1 MEITVQQLKACGVL
15 EAKANIYAP
24 IISKESSH
32 FEIVTPM
39 RMAHF
44 LAQILHESGCFK
56 YVKELASGKAYD
68 TGKKALM
75 LGNTPEADGDGQRY
89 KGRGL
94 IQITGKANYRA
105 CGKYFNTDFVSN
117 PELLEQPEWAVKS
130 AMWFWLTQG
139 LNLKADRDELTNITK
154 RINGG
159 TNGLSQRL
167 TLLGKAKRALGL
179 IKSKK

>member
-1 MEITVQQLKACGVL
+1 MEITVQQLKSCGVL
-15 EAKANIYAP
+15 EAKAKIYAP

-89 KGRGL
+89 
-94 IQITGKANYRA
+94 
-105 CGKYFNTDFVSN
+105 
-117 PELLEQPEWAVKS
+117 PELLEQPGWAVKS
-130 AMWFWLTQG
+130 AMWFWLTQD

-167 TLLGKAKRALGL
+167 ALLGKAKRALGL